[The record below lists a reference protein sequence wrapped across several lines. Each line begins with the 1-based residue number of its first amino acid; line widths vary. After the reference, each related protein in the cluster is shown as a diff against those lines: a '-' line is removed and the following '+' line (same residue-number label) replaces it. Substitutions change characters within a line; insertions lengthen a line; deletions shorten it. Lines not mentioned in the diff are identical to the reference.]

1 MIFTTKS
8 LIYTCAT
15 GVIGSIFYAIFG
27 ALMGLTW
34 LGIALAVACAAI
46 GFVIA
51 TFKIPDTNA
60 MELTRKA
67 GRRIYRPSF
76 FKMAKI

>member
-1 MIFTTKS
+1 
-8 LIYTCAT
+8 
-15 GVIGSIFYAIFG
+15 
-27 ALMGLTW
+27 MGLTW